1 MKTYL
6 CPFCNS
12 KVHGN
17 HLKTCKQNINNLAI
31 DETRLLYIQYN
42 TYRNIQYDIIKDYNN
57 LYSLTDL
64 KKKYDLDFKNIQF
77 ILKYYNVN
85 IRDLKT
91 SALQIT
97 SNKVKKTCLQ
107 KYGVSNPSQTDIV
120 KKKKCDTFIKHYG
133 VDNIWKTEEYKQFT
147 SDRWNSY
154 TKEEKNKILS
164 KWTRKHGSI
173 SNLEIRIIKLFK
185 ELNINIISQF
195 KFKNYYHRYDIKVLN
210 TNIIFEIN
218 GDFWHANPDIYKEDD
233 ILNFGSIK
241 QNAKN
246 IWQKDLNN
254 INFAKEQNYI
264 VYILWENYIISHT
277 DNDIKKYIL
286 TLLN

>member
-1 MKTYL
+1 M
-6 CPFCNS
+6 
-12 KVHGN
+12 
-17 HLKTCKQNINNLAI
+17 
-31 DETRLLYIQYN
+31 
-42 TYRNIQYDIIKDYNN
+42 
-57 LYSLTDL
+57 
-64 KKKYDLDFKNIQF
+64 
-77 ILKYYNVN
+77 
-85 IRDLKT
+85 
-91 SALQIT
+91 
-97 SNKVKKTCLQ
+97 
-107 KYGVSNPSQTDIV
+107 
-120 KKKKCDTFIKHYG
+120 
-133 VDNIWKTEEYKQFT
+133 
-147 SDRWNSY
+147 
-154 TKEEKNKILS
+154 
-164 KWTRKHGSI
+164 
-173 SNLEIRIIKLFK
+173 RIIKLFK

-241 QNAKN
+241 QSAKN

>member
-185 ELNINIISQF
+185 EG
-195 KFKNYYHRYDIKVLN
+195 KF
-210 TNIIFEIN
+210 
-218 GDFWHANPDIYKEDD
+218 
-233 ILNFGSIK
+233 
-241 QNAKN
+241 
-246 IWQKDLNN
+246 
-254 INFAKEQNYI
+254 
-264 VYILWENYIISHT
+264 
-277 DNDIKKYIL
+277 
-286 TLLN
+286 